1 MKHLFAKVALA
12 VLMVLGWGGVNALA
26 QQVSGTVTDANG
38 DAVIGAAVMVQ
49 GTTRGTTTDIDG
61 SYTIAA
67 APDAVLEFKSIGYAD
82 QSVPVNGR
90 SRIDVVMDDDA
101 LFLDDVVVVGYGV
114 QKKSVVTAS
123 IAKVSSEDIE
133 AAKPLRV
140 DSALKG
146 LAAGVNVTSSSGQP
160 GASSRIRIR
169 GTGTINNSDPLYI
182 VDGMPIDINGI
193 DFLNPSDIESIEV
206 LKDAASGAVYGAR
219 AANGVI
225 LVTTKKGVKGNAKV
239 NYNFSYGVSS
249 PWRERE
255 VLNAS
260 EYAIMRNEGRI
271 NAGMAPIYAD
281 PFSYGEGTD
290 WQKAVFNYNAPQQNH
305 ELSVSGASDKVNYY
319 LSLGYVKQEGI
330 VGGNFGRSNYDR
342 LTLRSNTTY
351 ELFNMSDERDFLNR
365 FALTSNVSYANV
377 KSTGIS
383 TNSQYG
389 SPLGSALALSPI
401 LGVFATE
408 SQAAQQLID
417 YAGEELIY
425 DAEGRMFMVPGGD
438 YNEMVNPIASLSL
451 PASQGWKHQ
460 VVSNFAAEL
469 DLIKDLRFR
478 SSVGFDL
485 SFWGN
490 NGYTKKFYLG
500 SNNRS
505 DKTVASSESDHSLT
519 WQLEN
524 TLTYSKEFGRHGLTV
539 LLGQSAKDNS
549 GQYLGGSR
557 YDLVDLG
564 KPYIDYATGLQEDG
578 RMSVY
583 GGPYTHA
590 RLASYFFRASW
601 NYDERYMAEVTV
613 RRDGSSRFGSNNKW
627 ATFPSISLGW
637 NLHKE
642 RFLILPSWWDVLK
655 ARFSWGENGNEA
667 IGNFRYTVLT
677 SSGNNYIFGEN
688 EAVSVGVKSSGLA
701 NQSLRW
707 ETSRQTNA
715 GVDMAFLR
723 QALTF
728 TVDWYRKVTDGMLM
742 EMVIPSYVG
751 ESKPIGNVGVM
762 SNSGVEMEAGYK
774 FGIRDARFR
783 IGGNL
788 TYLKNKLI
796 EYGNETGWANLDSF
810 QTVGTISRA
819 QNGLPFP
826 YFYGYKT
833 DGIFQNQEEI
843 NAYVNKDGELLQ
855 PTASPGDVRFV
866 DFDENGKIN
875 EDDRTMIGNGTPDWT
890 WGLTFN
896 ADWKGLDFFMLWQ
909 GTIGNDVYDAT
920 RRVDIPA
927 SNLPAY
933 MLNRWTGEGTSNRIP
948 RYVQGDSANWQSS
961 DLYVY
966 DGSYARLK
974 NIQLGYTLP
983 SDLTRKV
990 FISSLRF
997 YVGAENLITLTKYHG
1012 YDPEISSGGTSLGI
1026 DYGVYP
1032 QARTLIFGVNVGF

>member
-1 MKHLFAKVALA
+1 MKHIIAKVALA
-12 VLMVLGWGGVNALA
+12 AFMAMGWGGVNALA
-26 QQVSGTVTDANG
+26 QHVSGTVKDAG
-38 DAVIGAAVMVQ
+38 GEPVIGAAVMVQ
-49 GTTRGTTTDIDG
+49 GTTRGTTTDLDG
-61 SYTIAA
+61 AYTIAA
-67 APDAVLEFKSIGYAD
+67 APDAVLEFQSIGY
-82 QSVPVNGR
+82 QTQVVPVNGR
-90 SRIDVVMDDDA
+90 TTIDVVMADDA

-123 IAKVSSEDIE
+123 IAKVSSEDLE
-133 AAKPLRV
+133 AARPLRV
-140 DSALKG
+140 DSAIKG

-281 PFSYGEGTD
+281 PFSYGKGTD
-290 WQKAVFNYNAPQQNH
+290 WQKEVFNYNAPQQNH
-305 ELSVSGASDKVNYY
+305 ELSISGASDKVNYY

-342 LTLRSNTTY
+342 LTLRSNTGY
-351 ELFNMSDERDFLNR
+351 ELFNAKSERNFLNR
-365 FALTSNVSYANV
+365 MALTSNISYANV
-377 KSTGIS
+377 KSTGVE
-383 TNSQYG
+383 TNSQWG

-401 LGVFATE
+401 LGVYATE
-408 SQAAQQLID
+408 AQAAQQLID
-417 YAGEELIY
+417 YAGESLIY
-425 DAEGRMFMVPGGD
+425 DADGRMFMVPGGD
-438 YNEMVNPIASLSL
+438 YNEMVNPIASLNL

-469 DLIKDLRFR
+469 DIIEGLRFR

-485 SFWGN
+485 SFWGS
-490 NGYTKKFYLG
+490 NGYTRKFYLG

-505 DKTVASSESDHSLT
+505 DKTVSSAESDHSLT
-519 WQLEN
+519 WQIEN
-524 TLTYSKEFGRHGLTV
+524 TLTYNKEFGKHGLTV

-557 YDLVDLG
+557 YDLVDLA

-578 RMSVY
+578 RMSIY

-627 ATFPSISLGW
+627 ATFPSVSLGW

-642 RFLILPSWWDVLK
+642 SFVNLPSWWDVLK

-667 IGNFRYTVLT
+667 IGDFRYTVLT
-677 SSGNNYIFGEN
+677 SSGNNYIFGDS
-688 EAVSVGVKSSGLA
+688 EAVAVGVKSSGLP
-701 NQSLRW
+701 NPKLRW

-715 GVDMAFLR
+715 GLDMAFLH

-728 TVDWYRKVTDGMLM
+728 SVDWYRKITDGMLM
-742 EMVIPSYVG
+742 TMVIPSYVG
-751 ESKPIGNVGVM
+751 ESKPIGNVGIM
-762 SNSGVEMEAGYK
+762 SNSGVEMELGYK
-774 FGIRDARFR
+774 FAVRDARFR
-783 IGGNL
+783 LGGNL
-788 TYLKNKLI
+788 TYLRNRLI

-826 YFYGYKT
+826 FFYGYKT

-843 NAYVNKDGELLQ
+843 KAYVNDKGELLQ
-855 PTASPGDVRFV
+855 PNANPGDVRFV
-866 DFDENGKIN
+866 DFDGNGVIN

-890 WGLTFN
+890 WGVTFN
-896 ADWKGLDFFMLWQ
+896 ADWKGFDFFMLWQ
-909 GTIGNDVYDAT
+909 GTIGNDVFDAT

-948 RYVQGDSANWQSS
+948 RYVQGDSVNWLSS

-983 SDLTRKV
+983 SNLTRKA
-990 FISSLRF
+990 FISSLRLF
-997 YVGAENLITLTKYHG
+997 VGAENLVTLTKYHG

-1032 QARTLIFGVNVGF
+1032 QARTLMFGVNVGF